1 MIIYQERKVKM
12 EKLVCEDCG
21 TTKDVTKG
29 ICPYQQ
35 DVNNEEVEAILCDK
49 CYYER
54 CQDI

>member
-1 MIIYQERKVKM
+1 M